1 MAEGVTPGSIQEMAA
16 EFANGFL
23 ASLNSMV
30 AETVGVDVIWFRATP
45 DKRSQD
51 VIFQTYTLYGV
62 EDCPLTFKAVYT
74 DNSYDDA
81 AITFNIMGL
90 EYSVPLTLEIAVNTW
105 YEATNYDGTLPQRG
119 DIVFIPISRKL
130 MEVVSM
136 TPVKKIGAQLT
147 SFKVN
152 LSIYKPTRS
161 RIVGENLRESI
172 KENTVNLDSR
182 FGEDIDETFKNTVD
196 DDQLSIFGT
205 TSVDRAKENAV
216 TRHYDSIIKD
226 VNNIIE
232 NNINIDGHIV
242 SRSYYDALNG
252 SGYVVRYKR
261 ADSIHKTDVRCL
273 SCLVR
278 LRSLSDPAMTNVTK
292 MSLSGNMLTVET
304 RKKLDIGTEVIISRG
319 AMSIVGTVTSK
330 QPYVI
335 ELNKDAVAKLN
346 TSSSSWYAIPGY
358 TIEKVSNANILTG
371 KGDTEL
377 SVDIKSGK
385 IISLTIGDKETQFRL
400 TAPMSYDKWYGV
412 IINMGEKLSIDI
424 FEELEQLTNIVH
436 LPDMRNKY
444 WQDLNIK
451 NYQLNI
457 SNCYITNIRL
467 YDTENTE
474 IDKQLM
480 DLTTYNIPNSSHAII
495 NDSTDIYLDKK
506 FTGIKG

>member
-30 AETVGVDVIWFRATP
+30 AETVGVDVIWFRAMP

-62 EDCPLTFKAVYT
+62 EDCPLTIKAVYT
-74 DNSYDDA
+74 DNNYDDA

-105 YEATNYDGTLPQRG
+105 YEATGYDGTLPQRG

-161 RIVGENLRESI
+161 RIVGENLKESI
-172 KENTVNLDSR
+172 RENTVNLNSR
-182 FGEDIDETFKNTVD
+182 FGKEIDETFKNIVD
-196 DDQLSIFGT
+196 DDQLSIFST
-205 TSVDRAKENAV
+205 TSVDRAKENAI
-216 TRHYDSIIKD
+216 TGYYDSIIKD
-226 VNNIIE
+226 VNNIVE
-232 NNINIDGHIV
+232 NNIVIDGHIV
-242 SRSYYDALNG
+242 SRSYYDAHNG
-252 SGYVVRYKR
+252 NGYVVRYKK
-261 ADSIHKTDVRCL
+261 ADSIMKTDTRCL
-273 SCLVR
+273 SCLVQ
-278 LRSLSDPAMTNVTK
+278 LHSLADPSMTNITK
-292 MSLSGNMLTVET
+292 MTLNGNILTVET
-304 RKKLDIGTEVIISRG
+304 RKKLEIGTEVVISRG
-319 AMSIVGTVTSK
+319 ATSVAGKVISK
-330 QPYVI
+330 QPYNI
-335 ELNKDAVAKLN
+335 ELNNDVVSKLN
-346 TSSSSWYAIPGY
+346 ASSNSWYVIPGY
-358 TIEKVSNANILTG
+358 TIEKTSNANILTG

-377 SVDIKSGK
+377 SLDIKSGK
-385 IISLTIGDKETQFRL
+385 IITLRIGENETQFRL
-400 TAPMSYDKWYGV
+400 TTPMSYDKWYGIV
-412 IINMGEKLSIDI
+412 INMGEKLSIDI

-436 LPDMRNKY
+436 LPEMRNKH

-451 NYQLNI
+451 NYQINI

-474 IDKQLM
+474 LDKQLM

>member
-1 MAEGVTPGSIQEMAA
+1 MAEGLTSGSIQEMAA
-16 EFANGFL
+16 EFANNFL
-23 ASLNSMV
+23 ASLNAMV
-30 AETVGVDVIWFRATP
+30 AETVGVDVIWFRAAP

-62 EDCPLTFKAVYT
+62 EDCPLTLKAVYT
-74 DNSYDDA
+74 DNNYDDA
-81 AITFNIMGL
+81 TITFNIMGL

-161 RIVGENLRESI
+161 RIVGENLKESI
-172 KENTVNLDSR
+172 KENTVNLNSR
-182 FGEDIDETFKNTVD
+182 FGKDIDETFKNIVD
-196 DDQLSIFGT
+196 NDQLSIFS
-205 TSVDRAKENAV
+205 TSSEDKVKENAV
-216 TRHYDSIIKD
+216 TGHYDSIIKN

-242 SRSYYDALNG
+242 SRSYYDAHNG
-252 SGYVVRYKR
+252 NEYVVRYKKS
-261 ADSIHKTDVRCL
+261 DSIQKSDTRCL
-273 SCLVR
+273 SCLVQ
-278 LRSLSDPAMTNVTK
+278 LHSLSDSFLTNISK
-292 MSLSGNMLTVET
+292 MMLVNNILTVET
-304 RKKLDIGTEVIISRG
+304 RKKFEIGTEVIISRG
-319 AMSIVGTVTSK
+319 SISIAGKVISK
-330 QPYVI
+330 QPYNI
-335 ELNKDAVAKLN
+335 ELNKDAVIKLN
-346 TSSSSWYAIPGY
+346 SSSHTWYTIPGY

-371 KGDTEL
+371 KGDIEF
-377 SVDIKSGK
+377 SINIKSGK
-385 IISLTIGDKETQFRL
+385 IISLNIGDKETQFRL
-400 TAPMSYDKWYGV
+400 TSPMKYDKWYGV
-412 IINMGEKLSIDI
+412 IINVGEKLSIDI

-436 LPDMRNKY
+436 MPEMRNKY
-444 WQDLNIK
+444 WQDLVIK
-451 NYQLNI
+451 NYQLNV

-474 IDKQLM
+474 IDKQLI

-495 NDSTDIYLDKK
+495 NDSADIYLDKK